1 MHNARIGKPPNWQF
15 EQIVQ
20 LDYDV
25 DHCIKTSHCVRR
37 ILQWHVL
44 ILLFMACVSYI
55 SMWTLSNHLIARTSI
70 AACIIIQDEWAQSH
84 ANRNETKGKHQV
96 KWQLCFRICTN
107 KKNHIKRNGHA
118 RKQAIALKNIKWI
131 SFGYLDLC
139 FVFALRFQTRC
150 DRLAIQIYTTFACD
164 HFSKLLSN

>member
-1 MHNARIGKPPNWQF
+1 MCSPYF
-15 EQIVQ
+15 
-20 LDYDV
+20 
-25 DHCIKTSHCVRR
+25 T
-37 ILQWHVL
+37 
-44 ILLFMACVSYI
+44 MACADFIIYGLCIVYFNVDTVQPFNCPHFNSRVHNNTRRM
-55 SMWTLSNHLIARTSI
+55 STIACKSK
-70 AACIIIQDEWAQSH
+70 
-84 ANRNETKGKHQV
+84 RNETKGKHQV